1 MGNWFLYP
9 ICTDLGKPVGG
20 VKLSIDGSP
29 ERTTGPDGQTELSKN
44 TLGDWGKIPNGNF
57 NLKITWKT
65 ALGETTAYARMELF
79 SDRADAAP
87 AGGIKL
93 DDVEWWGGS
102 TLGWVKGEKKSDVSW
117 RPAAGSQKDPYQAY
131 ATFHLILDLGGLYL
145 GIQPI
150 TTGITPTAPTPAPT
164 VSTDWLGLGGVLG
177 PLFRSFQDY
186 IGEQF
191 RPFWQWL
198 SQGLTALGDKFMAGI
213 AGLPRAFAAGLSA
226 AQSWIF
232 LGFQQFWQWLDVTV
246 IKPARQGIAS
256 LQSQISA
263 WGQASFQQIVS
274 FLSPR
279 SPALPEHAPG
289 HATMVMGALIASGLL
304 LGGMTCVGELVHP
317 LKELGLGNLSAFL
330 YDVAGYKVI
339 ASALVGVLVG
349 ASIQTPLRYAM
360 NAWVRPSQFDV
371 QTALRLYLKGLISKP
386 DAARYLTYEGFD
398 DAKIKQLFDDAARE
412 LSYRELKL
420 VIEDYLPEDAWLLSK
435 LKRAQYAPD
444 DSALLARVLKAA
456 ALKPARSKIMGAAER
471 AYKEGRLD
479 ETELKSI
486 YKGLGIRADLA
497 NLYLWAARLAFEF
510 DEVSDQIDALKK
522 AYAKD
527 VITDQELL
535 TGLTGLGVKLERAR
549 ILVNIEYLKKMGKPK
564 KAS

>member
-1 MGNWFLYP
+1 VGNWFLYP

-29 ERTTGPDGQTELSKN
+29 ERITGPDGQTELSKN
-44 TLGDWGKIPNGNF
+44 TLGDWGKIHNGDF

-65 ALGETTAYARMELF
+65 ALGPKTAYARMELH

-131 ATFHLILDLGGLYL
+131 ITFHLILDYGGLYL
-145 GIQPI
+145 GIQPT
-150 TTGITPTAPTPAPT
+150 TTGITPTAAAGSPT
-164 VSTDWLGLGGVLG
+164 VTTDWLGLGGVLG

-198 SQGLTALGDKFMAGI
+198 SQGLTALGDKFMAGL
-213 AGLPRAFAAGLSA
+213 AGIPRAFAAGLSA

-256 LQSQISA
+256 LQSQITA

-274 FLSPR
+274 FLSPH
-279 SPALPEHAPG
+279 SPALPEHAPA

-304 LGGMTCVGELVHP
+304 LGGMTCAGELVHP
-317 LKELGLGNLSAFL
+317 LKELGFGNLSAFL

-349 ASIQTPLRYAM
+349 ASIQTPLHYAM
-360 NAWVRPSQFDV
+360 NAWVRPSQFDAK
-371 QTALRLYLKGLISKP
+371 TALRLYLKGLIPKP
-386 DAARYLTYEGFD
+386 DASRYLTYEGFD

-412 LSYRELKL
+412 PRYFELKL
-420 VIEDYLPEDAWLLSK
+420 MLEDYLPPDSWLLTK
-435 LKRAQYAPD
+435 LQRAEYEAGDAQLMAQ
-444 DSALLARVLKAA
+444 ALKAI
-456 ALKPARSKIMGAAER
+456 ALKPARAKIINAAER

-527 VITDQELL
+527 VINDRDLL
-535 TGLTGLGVKLERAR
+535 AGLKGLGVKPERAE
-549 ILVNIEYLKKMGKPK
+549 ILVDIEYLKKMGKPK